1 MIVSYSWLNSFFK
14 RPLPQPEK
22 LAEVLTMHSF
32 EVESVER
39 LKNDWILNID
49 ILPDRA
55 GDSLSHIGIA
65 RECAAVLNLK
75 MICSES
81 KIKQLGEKNKHKL
94 NIEIKDKNCKRYS
107 ARIISNVKVGL
118 SPKWVQDKLN
128 NCGINSINNI
138 VDATNYV
145 MLELGQP
152 LHAFDYDKIGGHKII
167 IRHAKPNEN
176 IMLLSGSECVLDKKV
191 MVIADDKKALAIA
204 GIKGGKNAEVDLETK
219 TIVIESANFDSKT
232 IGQTARRLNL
242 RTDASARFEN
252 HLDPNL
258 TEKALDKACSLI
270 NDWAKGEVSLE
281 VIDVYPE
288 KVKPIKIKLDLS
300 LLNKVLGINIP
311 LNDIVSILNRLEIK
325 VISKSNASVLLEI
338 PTFRQDL
345 IIPENIIEEIG
356 RINGYEKIPSQL
368 PCSFLSP
375 AERNNELFL
384 INKIRDIFKELNY
397 SEVYNYSFVSEKQIK
412 GLKAEPINNPVSSF
426 FKYLRPSLIPQLVD
440 NVNENLKFFDQVKI
454 FEIGK
459 VFISE
464 DKKIQE
470 KIIIGGGIS
479 LMDLAKLKG
488 ELLCILDNLGI
499 KGSFKGLE
507 LKINGDKAGQ
517 IMLMKNM
524 LCFEIEF
531 NLLMKNAKENK
542 EYEKISYHPE
552 AIRDISGLVK
562 EEIDLEDIKDETKSK
577 ELVKSVEVFDVYKG
591 SSIAKDFKSISMHVI
606 FQSEER
612 TLDSETID
620 KTLKE
625 IIKSLTEKFNWQER
639 K

>member
-22 LAEVLTMHSF
+22 LAEILTMHSF

-49 ILPDRA
+49 VLPDRA

-65 RECAAVLNLK
+65 RECAAILNLK
-75 MICSES
+75 MAYPEI
-81 KIKQLGEKNKHKL
+81 KIKQFEDKNKHKV
-94 NIEIKDKNCKRYS
+94 NVEIKDKNCKRYS
-107 ARIISNVKVGL
+107 ARIISNVKVNS

-152 LHAFDYDKIGGHKII
+152 IHAFDYDKIGGHKII
-167 IRHAKPNEN
+167 VRHAKPNEK
-176 IMLLSGSECVLDKKV
+176 IVLLNNSECILDKKV

-204 GIKGGKNAEVDLETK
+204 GIKGGKEAEVNLETK

-258 TEKALDKACSLI
+258 TEVALNKVCYLI
-270 NDWAKGEVSLE
+270 SEWAKADVCPET
-281 VIDVYPE
+281 IDIYPE
-288 KVKPIKIKLDLS
+288 KIKPIRIKLELS
-300 LLNKVLGINIP
+300 LLNKVLGIIVP
-311 LNDIVSILNRLEIK
+311 LNEIISILNRLDIK
-325 VISKSNASVLLEI
+325 IVSKNNTSILLEI

-345 IIPENIIEEIG
+345 TIPENIIEEIG
-356 RINGYEKIPSQL
+356 RINGYEKIPSLL
-368 PCSFLSP
+368 PYSFLSP

-397 SEVYNYSFVSEKQIK
+397 SETYNYSFLSEKEIK

-426 FKYLRPSLIPQLVD
+426 FKYLRPSLIPQIE
-440 NVNENLKFFDQVKI
+440 NNINENLKFFNNVKI

-459 VFISE
+459 IFIPE
-464 DKKIQE
+464 DKKIEE
-470 KIIIGGGIS
+470 KTVISGGTS
-479 LMDLAKLKG
+479 LMNLAKLKG
-488 ELLCILDNLGI
+488 ELLCVLDYLGI
-499 KGSFKGLE
+499 KASFKDLE
-507 LKINGDKAGQ
+507 LKIKGEKAGE
-517 IMLMKNM
+517 IIIKNH
-524 LCFEIEF
+524 LLFQIEF
-531 NLLMKNAKENK
+531 NILLKNQKEEK

-552 AIRDISGLVK
+552 ATRDISGLIK
-562 EEIDLEDIKDETKSK
+562 EEIDIEDIKDEIKSRQ
-577 ELVKSVEVFDVYKG
+577 LVKSVELFDIYKG
-591 SSIAKDFKSISMHVI
+591 KSIGQDLKSVSMRIV

-620 KTLKE
+620 KSLKE

>member
-1 MIVSYSWLNSFFK
+1 
-14 RPLPQPEK
+14 
-22 LAEVLTMHSF
+22 MHSF

-39 LKNDWILNID
+39 LKNDWIFNVD
-49 ILPDRA
+49 VLPDRA

-75 MICSES
+75 MIYSES
-81 KIKQLGEKNKHKL
+81 KIKQFGEKNKYKL

-107 ARIISNVKVGL
+107 ARIISNVVVGP

-152 LHAFDYDKIGGHKII
+152 LHAFDYDKIGGHKIT

-176 IMLLSGSECVLDKKV
+176 IMLLSGNECVLDKKV

-204 GIKGGKNAEVDLETK
+204 GIKGGKDAEVDLETK
-219 TIVIESANFDSKT
+219 IIVIESANFDSKT

-258 TEKALDKACSLI
+258 TEKALDKVCSLI
-270 NDWAKGEVSLE
+270 NDWAKGEVSPE
-281 VIDVYPE
+281 IIDVYPE

-300 LLNKVLGINIP
+300 LFNKVLGINIP

-325 VISKSNASVLLEI
+325 VVSKNNTNILLEI

-345 IIPENIIEEIG
+345 VIPENIIEEIG
-356 RINGYEKIPSQL
+356 RINGYDKIPSQL

-397 SEVYNYSFVSEKQIK
+397 SEVYNYSFVSEKEVK

-426 FKYLRPSLIPQLVD
+426 FKYLRPSLIPQIT
-440 NVNENLKFFDQVKI
+440 NNINENLKFFNQVKI

-459 VFISE
+459 VFVPE

-470 KIIIGGGIS
+470 KIIIGGGVS

-488 ELLCILDNLGI
+488 ELLCLLNNLGI
-499 KGSFKGLE
+499 KASFKGLE

-517 IMLMKNM
+517 IILMKNM
-524 LCFEIEF
+524 ICFEIEF
-531 NLLMKNAKENK
+531 NLLMKNKKEDR

-552 AIRDISGLVK
+552 AIRDISGLIN
-562 EEIDLEDIKDETKSK
+562 EEIDIEDIKDEIKTK

-591 SSIAKDFKSISMHVI
+591 NSIAKELKSISMHII

-612 TLDSETID
+612 TLDSEIID

>member
-14 RPLPQPEK
+14 KPLPQPEK

-49 ILPDRA
+49 VLPDRA

-65 RECAAVLNLK
+65 RECSAILNLK
-75 MICSES
+75 IIYPGNR
-81 KIKQLGEKNKHKL
+81 IKQFGEKNKYKL

-107 ARIISNVKVGL
+107 ARIISNVNVSP

-128 NCGINSINNI
+128 NCGVNSINNI

-152 LHAFDYDKIGGHKII
+152 IHAFDYDKIGGHKII
-167 IRHAKPNEN
+167 VRHAKPNEK
-176 IMLLSGSECVLDKKV
+176 IVLLSGGECILDKKV

-204 GIKGGKNAEVDLETK
+204 GIKGGKDAEVDLETK

-232 IGQTARRLNL
+232 TGQTARRLNL

-258 TEKALDKACSLI
+258 TEVALNKVCYLI
-270 NDWAKGEVSLE
+270 NDWAKGEISPE
-281 VIDVYPE
+281 IIDVYPE
-288 KVKPIKIKLDLS
+288 KVKPIKIKLELS

-311 LNDIVSILNRLEIK
+311 LNDIINILNRLEIK
-325 VISKSNASVLLEI
+325 VVSKNNTNLLLEI

-345 IIPENIIEEIG
+345 LIPENIIEEIG
-356 RINGYEKIPSQL
+356 RINGYEKVPSQL
-368 PCSFLSP
+368 PYSFLSP
-375 AERNNELFL
+375 AQRNNELFL
-384 INKIRDIFKELNY
+384 INKIKDVFKELNY
-397 SEVYNYSFVSEKQIK
+397 SEVYNYSFVSEKQVK

-426 FKYLRPSLIPQLVD
+426 FKYLRPSLIPQIID
-440 NVNENLKFFDQVKI
+440 NINENLKFFDQVKI
-454 FEIGK
+454 FEVGK
-459 VFISE
+459 VFIPE
-464 DKKIQE
+464 DKRIQE
-470 KIIIGGGIS
+470 KIIIGGGVS
-479 LMDLAKLKG
+479 LMNLGKLKG
-488 ELLCILDNLGI
+488 EIMCVLDNLGI
-499 KGSFKGLE
+499 KASFKGLD

-517 IMLMKNM
+517 IILMKNM
-524 LCFEIEF
+524 LCFEIDF
-531 NLLMKNAKENK
+531 NLLMKNRKEDK

-562 EEIDLEDIKDETKSK
+562 EEIDMEDIKNEIKSK
-577 ELVKSVEVFDVYKG
+577 ELVKSVEIFDVYKG
-591 SSIAKDFKSISMHVI
+591 NSIPKEFKSVSMRIV

-620 KTLKE
+620 KNLKE
-625 IIKSLTEKFNWQER
+625 IIKSLTEKFSWQER